1 MAVPHTYPPELQRLI
16 DAVAEWRTAIRG
28 SSSARVAEANIAM
41 HDAAGAFLDFRGAE
55 PELVAEQPKSEE
67 DTRPKVVQMLGNPDG
82 AFALL
87 GEDGSIWTLSYG
99 LDGRTW
105 SRACLPSG
113 LRGGPR

>member
-67 DTRPKVVQMLGNPDG
+67 DTRPKVVQFQVTDG
-82 AFALL
+82 ALYVL
-87 GEDGSIWTLSYG
+87 HD
-99 LDGRTW
+99 DGRLWRKPYFGARAGEW
-105 SRACLPSG
+105 SREFLP
-113 LRGGPR
+113 GGYL